1 MKISL
6 ASKIYI
12 TNIENKYNSWK
23 IELEQIQSQMI
34 FKEER
39 IEGMIRENTLLQE
52 IIHEYEERVNIRE
65 KKNK

>member
-1 MKISL
+1 
-6 ASKIYI
+6 
-12 TNIENKYNSWK
+12 
-23 IELEQIQSQMI
+23 MI